1 MNDRTKKL
9 AAASRTF
16 AVLSL
21 ISNILPVAFFAI
33 QALANGQIKTE
44 NKLTLSFTVVA
55 AAIMLIINMIR
66 KKKLRSPMYL
76 IILGIYIAIED
87 LLPLLV
93 MVTICTMLDDFLFG
107 PMHSKYHRL
116 YEMNKEIDRRG

>member
-9 AAASRTF
+9 ATASRTF

-33 QALANGQIKTE
+33 QALLDGKIKTE
-44 NKLTLSFTVVA
+44 SKLTLSFTVVA

-66 KKKLRSPMYL
+66 KKKLRSPIYL

-93 MVTICTMLDDFLFG
+93 TVCICTMLDDFLFE
-107 PMHSKYHRL
+107 PMHSKYHRM
-116 YEMNKEIDRRG
+116 YEMNKEIDRRE